1 MKKNILIIH
10 YNTPYLTECLVR
22 SINLFVEGATIY
34 IFDNSNEKPFT
45 AKFDN
50 VTVFDKGDDISKLNE
65 YNLIVTATGVPGLIK
80 SEMVQPGAVVVDA
93 GTASE
98 GGVIKGDLD
107 EAARERDD
115 FIVTPKIGGV
125 GPLTV
130 AMLFEKV
137 IQVASK

>member
-50 VTVFDKGDDISKLNE
+50 VTVFDNTKGQIINFDKWLEKYPNKKKSGGRLNKWGSAKHCYSVEKCMELINDGFILLDSDVLLKKDIS
-65 YNLIVTATGVPGLIK
+65 NLI
-80 SEMVQPGAVVVDA
+80 
-93 GTASE
+93 
-98 GGVIKGDLD
+98 
-107 EAARERDD
+107 DD
-115 FIVTPKIGGV
+115 KTI
-125 GPLTV
+125 L
-130 AMLFEKV
+130 
-137 IQVASK
+137 QVKL